1 MNGVQEEEVVDID
14 LKDPD
19 VAKAA
24 NLIQGRFRGKLGRKG
39 FGVKK
44 KVMRCN
50 ILYWSLVIVE

>member
-1 MNGVQEEEVVDID
+1 MNGVEEEVDID

-24 NLIQGRFRGKLGRKG
+24 NLIQGRFRGKMGRKG

-44 KVMRCN
+44 KVD
-50 ILYWSLVIVE
+50 LYLSYFWSIR